1 MWGGE
6 GRGRGASARV
16 ALALLQAAA
25 TVPNERTGQE
35 SSWVLGDGSAG
46 LRRNM
51 VKGLGAQ
58 KKQIWVSVV
67 GRPGSTE
74 TLDPCK
80 CPTLTACIL
89 RPTPFWLSARPG
101 RGAARPGAQ
110 LACIPGHTGSYLQM
124 VKPRLARVGG
134 GLLLSGS
141 LSQLHKEP
149 FLPPQALLHNNPG
162 LLWPRFLSH
171 LMCHLVTIAVIPGIA
186 SLTLGNS
193 ACCLAPS
200 QTPGEIDRFGKIMAT
215 GGSWNL
221 RLVSCVHGFL

>member
-1 MWGGE
+1 MGLSGGE
-6 GRGRGASARV
+6 AWVHRDPRPLQVPYPHCLYTPPYSILVVCQAR
-16 ALALLQAAA
+16 A
-25 TVPNERTGQE
+25 
-35 SSWVLGDGSAG
+35 GS
-46 LRRNM
+46 
-51 VKGLGAQ
+51 
-58 KKQIWVSVV
+58 
-67 GRPGSTE
+67 
-74 TLDPCK
+74 C
-80 CPTLTACIL
+80 TA
-89 RPTPFWLSARPG
+89 
-101 RGAARPGAQ
+101 GAQ
-110 LACIPGHTGSYLQM
+110 LACVPGHTGSYLQM

-215 GGSWNL
+215 GGSWSL